1 MRPWRLVSDVG
12 GSNVRFARAH
22 QQHALGER
30 RSYPLRTYASFY
42 DALSAFLDE
51 TKGAAG
57 CASAAIGVAGPIEG
71 DIVKVTN
78 APWTIAAGEVSELL
92 GGAPTRLVND
102 LQAVALALPHLADN
116 ETAPI
121 GAARRGE
128 SLRQTMIAVN
138 VGTGFGAATAIP
150 AGAGWITNPGEPGHM
165 TLGALDT
172 GQLELLRDAGS
183 VEEMLSGR
191 GVTRLYRCIA
201 ERMGAEIDPSLDA
214 AQIFALAK
222 DDATASETLRIFSI
236 LLGRVAGDL
245 ALAAAAWGGVY
256 LCGSVVQ
263 GWAAAGGT
271 ERFRPAFE
279 AKGPMRGFMEKVY
292 TGILTRDD
300 TALLGLTHLPIE
312 GFQPASAG

>member
-51 TKGAAG
+51 TKGAEG

-78 APWTIAAGEVSELL
+78 APWTIAAGEVAELL

-138 VGTGFGAATAIP
+138 VGTGFGGATAMP

-172 GQLELLRDAGS
+172 GQLELLRDAGT

-191 GVTRLYRCIA
+191 GVTRLYRCLA
-201 ERMGAEIDPSLDA
+201 ERMGTDIDPSLDA

-236 LLGRVAGDL
+236 LLGRVSGDL

-256 LCGSVVQ
+256 LCGSVVN

-312 GFQPASAG
+312 GFQPASMG

>member
-1 MRPWRLVSDVG
+1 MRPWRLVADVG

-30 RSYPLRTYASFY
+30 RSYALNGHASFG
-42 DALSAFLDE
+42 DALSTFLDE
-51 TKGAAG
+51 TNGAEG
-57 CASAAIGVAGPIEG
+57 CVSAAIGVAGPIDG
-71 DIVKVTN
+71 DVVKVTN
-78 APWTIAAGEVSELL
+78 APWTIKAGEVSAML
-92 GGAPTRLVND
+92 GGAHARLVND
-102 LQAVALALPHLADN
+102 LEAVAMALPHLADD

-121 GAARRGE
+121 GSARRTEGV
-128 SLRQTMIAVN
+128 RQTMIAVN
-138 VGTGFGAATAIP
+138 VGTGFGGATAIP
-150 AGAGWITNPGEPGHM
+150 TTAGWITNPGEPGHM

-172 GQLELLRDAGS
+172 GQLELLRDAGT
-183 VEEMLSGR
+183 VEELLSGR
-191 GVTRLYRCIA
+191 GVVRLYRCLA
-201 ERMGAEIDPSLDA
+201 DRMGSPADHTLDA
-214 AQIFALAK
+214 GRIFSRAGE
-222 DDATASETLRIFSI
+222 DATASETLRIFSI

-279 AKGPMRGFMEKVY
+279 AKGPMRGFMEKLY

-300 TALLGLTHLPIE
+300 TALLGLTHLPID
-312 GFQPASAG
+312 GFQPA

>member
-1 MRPWRLVSDVG
+1 MRPWRLVADVG

-30 RSYPLRTYASFY
+30 SAYPLTTYSSFC

-51 TKGAAG
+51 TKGAEG
-57 CASAAIGVAGPIEG
+57 CASAAIGVAGPIDG
-71 DIVKVTN
+71 DSVKVTN
-78 APWTIAAGEVSELL
+78 APWTIRAGEVAELL

-121 GAARRGE
+121 GSARRAE
-128 SLRQTMIAVN
+128 TVRQTMIAVN
-138 VGTGFGAATAIP
+138 VGTGFGAACAIP

-183 VEEMLSGR
+183 VEQMLSGR
-191 GVTRLYRCIA
+191 GVTRLYRCLG
-201 ERMGAEIDPSLDA
+201 ERLGASIDKTLSA
-214 AQIFALAK
+214 GQIFSLA
-222 DDATASETLRIFSI
+222 DTDTTASETLRVFSI

-256 LCGSVVQ
+256 LCGSVVN

-271 ERFRPAFE
+271 QRFRPAFE

-300 TALLGLTHLPIE
+300 TPLLGLTHLPIE
-312 GFQPASAG
+312 GFQPATMG

>member
-1 MRPWRLVSDVG
+1 MRPWRLVADVG

-30 RSYPLRTYASFY
+30 RAYALSQYASFS

-51 TKGAAG
+51 TNGPEG
-57 CASAAIGVAGPIEG
+57 CNSAAIGVAGPVDG
-71 DIVKVTN
+71 DTVKVTN
-78 APWTIAAGEVSELL
+78 APWFIRAGDVADLL

-102 LQAVALALPHLADN
+102 LQAVALALPYLGDD
-116 ETAPI
+116 EIVPI
-121 GAARRGE
+121 GEVRRGDR
-128 SLRQTMIAVN
+128 LRQTMIAVN
-138 VGTGFGAATAIP
+138 VGTGFGAAAAIP

-183 VEEMLSGR
+183 VEGVLSGW
-191 GVTRLYRCIA
+191 GVVRLYRRLA
-201 ERMGAEIDPSLDA
+201 ERMDAPADLSLNA
-214 AQIFALAK
+214 GQIFSLAQ
-222 DDATASETLRIFSI
+222 DDTTASETLRIFSI

-256 LCGSVVQ
+256 LCGSVVK
-263 GWAAAGGT
+263 GWAAAGGA
-271 ERFRPAFE
+271 ERFRPPFE
-279 AKGPMRGFMEKVY
+279 AKGPMRGLMEKVY

-312 GFQPASAG
+312 NYQPASMG